1 MATRRPRPYYS
12 PPIMPSCPRWDIWCR
27 AFGSTPHREWTTSYA
42 LFIRTGV
49 RRWTPLEIRFGMRF
63 NFDHQ
68 EERCPKEVSVA
79 FFAEERR
86 RIAEALEAERRKPWI
101 REHIRQGWRLLSNC
115 EVQTAPPSM
124 VSEMMTAIVGRD
136 PRTSYYGVLEPVTPV
151 PEREYADIDYIT
163 FDDISDD
170 DYTEEPARD
179 DPNPQEPVRPV
190 AACASQQVCPSR
202 PFLFRTP
209 FARKKAAAMAAMEAQ
224 AQARLN
230 TVL

>member
-1 MATRRPRPYYS
+1 M
-12 PPIMPSCPRWDIWCR
+12 
-27 AFGSTPHREWTTSYA
+27 
-42 LFIRTGV
+42 RTGI
-49 RRWTPLEIRFGMRF
+49 RDWTPLEIRFGMRF

-115 EVQTAPPSM
+115 EVQTPPASM
-124 VSEMMTAIVGRD
+124 VSEMMTAIAGRD

-151 PEREYADIDYIT
+151 PEREYADIDHIT

-170 DYTEEPARD
+170 EYTEEPARD
-179 DPNPQEPVRPV
+179 DPNPQEPVRAPLV
-190 AACASQQVCPSR
+190 DGATKTVCPSK
-202 PFLFRTP
+202 PFPFRTP